1 MVSSNNKIVLS
12 RFFEQSN
19 FEQMIMTRLIFK
31 IFEKENIRQTID
43 DLNLTLSDL
52 QFSKQ
57 KIRKQQTKVVQD
69 GEETQKFVF
78 RFVFRDVH
86 FGESGEVLRPDKKGR
101 TGKPE
106 VGQFDKLGPD
116 RQLPSGRQGR
126 RHRRL
131 PRLQEKRTF
140 AQNRQI

>member
-57 KIRKQQTKVVQD
+57 KIRKQQTRCSRWRGNSKVC
-69 GEETQKFVF
+69 FSF
-78 RFVFRDVH
+78 CF
-86 FGESGEVLRPDKKGR
+86 S
-101 TGKPE
+101 
-106 VGQFDKLGPD
+106 
-116 RQLPSGRQGR
+116 
-126 RHRRL
+126 
-131 PRLQEKRTF
+131 
-140 AQNRQI
+140 